1 MKEADCVEFYPA
13 EKRAVLLKNFSRVEE
28 IKNVERV
35 LVIDTVVSHVDISD
49 DRAEVLLK
57 GPMKWN
63 FDGET
68 LRIGSS
74 RWLKCGLL
82 PTSVRSFPLHRRN
95 LPRNHR

>member
-1 MKEADCVEFYPA
+1 MELKEADCVEFYPR
-13 EKRAVLLKNFSRVEE
+13 EKRVVLLKNFNRVDEV
-28 IKNVERV
+28 KNVERV

-49 DRAEVLLK
+49 DRTEILLK

-74 RWLKCGLL
+74 RWLKLKYQQTTLYSRGA
-82 PTSVRSFPLHRRN
+82 RK
-95 LPRNHR
+95 

>member
-1 MKEADCVEFYPA
+1 VLKEADCVEFYPA

-35 LVIDTVVSHVDISD
+35 LIIDTVVSHVDISD
-49 DRAEVLLK
+49 DRAEILLK
-57 GPMKWN
+57 GPMRWN

-74 RWLKCGLL
+74 RWLRFKYRQTTLYSRGA
-82 PTSVRSFPLHRRN
+82 RK
-95 LPRNHR
+95 